1 MPKAFL
7 DLVAETL
14 IARHSTN
21 VSKLLIVL
29 PSRRAGL
36 FLRRILASKFDTP
49 VLGPQITVIDQ
60 LATETSGVKKADMLT
75 LQFALYK
82 SYSAIVTNEP
92 DSFEEFVKWSSR
104 LLQDYNEID
113 RYLIDAKNLYSNL
126 SDAKK
131 LEAWDVEGETPEMMD
146 LFLKFWN
153 DLYPIYEHYRK
164 QLLNEKIGY
173 QGLIYREAADRMKSA
188 SDWSKFLEEKG
199 AEQVYFLGF
208 NALNEAETRLIR
220 GAVES
225 GLGDIFFDVD
235 KLYLEDQE
243 HEAGMFLR
251 RYTNWPYL
259 QKNEFSFVRDSL
271 RTEKRTI
278 ELVGVPRQ
286 VGMAKAM
293 AEKLSSLHEVG
304 TDVTDR
310 LALVLADEGMLL
322 PALNSIPTEFD
333 EVNVTM
339 GLPIS
344 QLTLATSVEHVFEA
358 QERALRLKK
367 VEGRRFQIY
376 HKDIERII
384 TQPFGKFLLGN
395 EGAQK
400 ARGLSASIR
409 KYNAPFLSLSK
420 LTEWL
425 PDSPLFIALLSEQ
438 SPSDLLNQ
446 MAKVLALYHD
456 SENVSVED
464 LEASKMLH
472 SVCLKLIQL
481 YEKFEIEPD
490 MSTSL
495 HLFRQLQREEKLD
508 FFGEPLRG
516 LQLMGVLETRLLSFE
531 GLVMTNVNEDTLPA
545 GKSDNSFI
553 PHDLKRGL
561 GMPTHREKDAIY
573 AYHFY
578 RLLQGTKHAVLLY
591 NSEAQSIGS
600 GEASR
605 FIEQIRREFSEFPNT
620 TIVESIYTTPV
631 KQNQIAKDFRLE
643 RGEFLNES
651 LRKRAE
657 SGIAPT
663 HLQAWVKDPSD
674 FYKKYIIGMQ
684 EADEVEEVMGD
695 RTMGL
700 VVHQVLENF
709 YKPFENVDPPTD
721 SDYEKVIADAPKLL
735 RAVYKEENGR
745 PLEETGRNGLIAHAM
760 VEMTVGFLKE
770 ERKRAARYI
779 AEGVE
784 WKVIGVEH
792 KFKESIE
799 VEGVEYP
806 ILMKGTADRIDRV
819 GDKLVVIDY
828 KTGMAAETDVQAPEL
843 ERFAEDDKKGKG
855 LQLFAYAWMASKA
868 FPKVKSFKAGIFALR
883 DNNAGLVEA
892 GLKPQR
898 GQVAQTDIYLDDL
911 QTFEQVLTSMLQ
923 DIFSTEGVI
932 EPKHKEEDE
941 S

>member
-7 DLVAETL
+7 DLVADTL

-36 FLRRILASKFDTP
+36 FLRRILASKFDRP

-60 LATETSGVKKADMLT
+60 LATDVSGIRKADMLT
-75 LQFALYK
+75 LQFALYN
-82 SYSAIVTNEP
+82 SYTSVVTR
-92 DSFEEFVKWSSR
+92 DKDTFENFVKWSGR

-113 RYLIDAKNLYSNL
+113 RYLIDAKRLYANL

-153 DLYPIYEHYRK
+153 DLHPIYTHYRE
-164 QLLNEKIGY
+164 QLLKDKIGY
-173 QGLIYREAADRMKSA
+173 QGLVYREAAEKMNA
-188 SDWSKFLEEKG
+188 PSDWSSFLDSKG
-199 AEQVYFLGF
+199 AEKMYFLGF
-208 NALNEAETRLIR
+208 NALNEAETKLIR

-225 GLGDIFFDVD
+225 GLADIFFDVD
-235 KLYLEDQE
+235 KLYLDDTE

-251 RYTNWPYL
+251 RYMNWPHF

-271 RTEKRTI
+271 RAEKRTI

-293 AEKLSSLHEVG
+293 AEKLSELHVAGE
-304 TDVTDR
+304 DVTDR

-344 QLTLATSVEHVFEA
+344 QLTLATSVEHLFEA
-358 QERALRLKK
+358 QERAIRLKN
-367 VEGRRFQIY
+367 VENRRFQIY
-376 HKDIERII
+376 HKDIERLI
-384 TQPFGKFLLGN
+384 TQPFGKFLLG
-395 EGAQK
+395 EGGAQK
-400 ARGLSASIR
+400 ARILSASIR
-409 KYNAPFLSLSK
+409 KYNAPFLSISK
-420 LTEWL
+420 LEEWL
-425 PDSPLFIALLSEQ
+425 PDSSLFISALTEQ
-438 SPSDLLNQ
+438 SPSDLLICT
-446 MAKVLALYHD
+446 AELLALYHD

-481 YEKFEIEPD
+481 YEKFGIEPD
-490 MSTSL
+490 MSTTL

-508 FFGEPLRG
+508 FFGEPLQG

-553 PHDLKRGL
+553 PYDLKRGL

-605 FIEQIRREFSEFPNT
+605 FIEQIRREFSAFQNT

-631 KQNQIAKDFRLE
+631 KQNQIAGDFKLE
-643 RGEFLNES
+643 RGDYLIEALK
-651 LRKRAE
+651 KRAE
-657 SGIAPT
+657 NGIAPT
-663 HLQAWVKDPSD
+663 HLQAWVKDPSE

-700 VVHQVLENF
+700 VVHQVLEDF
-709 YKPFENVDPPTD
+709 YKRFENVTPPTD
-721 SDYEKVIADAPKLL
+721 SDYEVVIKEAPKLL
-735 RAVYKEENGR
+735 REVYKKENGR

-770 ERKRAARYI
+770 ERKRASQYVKEGIDWRVV
-779 AEGVE
+779 GVE
-784 WKVIGVEH
+784 S
-792 KFKESIE
+792 KFRETIE
-799 VEGVEYP
+799 VDGVDFP
-806 ILMKGTADRIDRV
+806 ILLKGTADRIDRV
-819 GDKLVVIDY
+819 GNKLVVIDY
-828 KTGMAAETDVQAPEL
+828 KTGMASEDDVSAPDLET
-843 ERFAEDDKKGKG
+843 FAESEKKGKG
-855 LQLFAYAWMASKA
+855 LQLFAYAWLASKA
-868 FPKVKSFKAGIFALR
+868 FPEVKEFSAGIYALR

-892 GLKPQR
+892 GIKPYRQEAR
-898 GQVAQTDIYLDDL
+898 TDINLDDL